1 MVHQDGD
8 VRIVGDGLGHQA
20 GVHGGAG
27 VSQLPTAVVA
37 GGSQFLKGGTSFGT
51 GCRSI
56 GHTFDLGRFGT
67 VVRKHQSGCV
77 LLLNANAVAAVPTSA
92 ANEAEVTNADF
103 REAALAASR
112 MARRLI
118 GATSFSLSTTSGAKS
133 DYGAAFRQLCHSH
146 GLSGM
151 GARFAVNNA
160 LDRLNCACETLA
172 ALCAACLIYQSL
184 LADCETVAAYDRARL
199 QNRHKGKGTP
209 T

>member
-37 GGSQFLKGGTSFGT
+37 GGSQFLKGGTPFGT

-77 LLLNANAVAAVPTSA
+77 LLAERQRGRRGADKRRQRSGGHQRGFAGSGFGGLTHGTAAHWSHFIQFIH
-92 ANEAEVTNADF
+92 DF
-103 REAALAASR
+103 RSE
-112 MARRLI
+112 
-118 GATSFSLSTTSGAKS
+118 S

-151 GARFAVNNA
+151 GAPVRREQ
-160 LDRLNCACETLA
+160 RL
-172 ALCAACLIYQSL
+172 
-184 LADCETVAAYDRARL
+184 
-199 QNRHKGKGTP
+199 G
-209 T
+209 